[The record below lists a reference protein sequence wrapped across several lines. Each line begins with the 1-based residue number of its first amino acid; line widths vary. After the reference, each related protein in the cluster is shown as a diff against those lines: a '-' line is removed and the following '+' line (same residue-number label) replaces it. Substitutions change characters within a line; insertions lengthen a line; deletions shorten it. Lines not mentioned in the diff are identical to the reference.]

1 MITTRLTEGPKHH
14 LFGFHDLAITSRA
27 SGRFLGL
34 AVERI
39 DRPPLG
45 EDLAEVI
52 VWDDAGPD
60 GHFAPPRVLAT
71 TRNYNFPQGARQQW
85 LGGDDTVIVNEVD
98 AAGAPVS
105 GLYDAGGGGR
115 IGQLSASVYCIDR
128 AGARAYSVDFGR
140 LHRLG
145 GYGHSNVAD
154 RAPETAQPHDNGI
167 FVSDIAA
174 DRTDLLLSIAEMAGL
189 AGLDPEGL
197 AHVFFTHL
205 VLDPTGTRLAF
216 LLRYRLAD
224 GGEETCLCTVATDGT
239 GARVIARGFL
249 SHFDWIA
256 PDRIMIWGRRSG
268 AVAAARR
275 HPLLANPVARALLPL
290 VKGPL
295 RALMGK
301 SGAMAMS
308 YLSVTDSD
316 QPEVTPFAV
325 GVLTADGHP
334 MANPVYRDW
343 LLTDTYPDA
352 EGVRDLMLYE
362 IASAQRHDLGRFR
375 KLDTLPS
382 AETVA
387 ETAAHLA
394 RAVDVA
400 FPADLY
406 AFTRSGLH
414 CDLHPRWSADGRL
427 AVFDSIHEGSRQIYA
442 IDVGEMVAGPAVPGT

>member
-1 MITTRLTEGPKHH
+1 MDAIRLTEGPKHH
-14 LFGFHDLAITSRA
+14 LFGFHDLPITSRA
-27 SGRFLGL
+27 SRAFLGL

-45 EDLAEVI
+45 ADVAEVI
-52 VWDDAGPD
+52 VWEGAGQD
-60 GHFAPPRVLAT
+60 GDFAPRVLTT

-85 LGGDDTVIVNEVD
+85 LGSDDTVIVNEVD
-98 AAGAPVS
+98 AAGQPVT
-105 GLYDAGGGGR
+105 GLYDAAGGGR
-115 IGQLSASVYCIDR
+115 MGQISTSTYCTDR
-128 AGARAYSVDFGR
+128 AGARSYTVDFGR

-154 RAPETAQPHDNGI
+154 RSPDTAQPLDNGI

-174 DRTDLLLSIAEMAGL
+174 DRTQVLLSIAEMAQV
-189 AGLDPEGL
+189 AGLDPKGTS
-197 AHVFFTHL
+197 HVFITHV
-205 VLDPTGTRLAF
+205 VLNPTGMRLAF

-224 GGEETCLCTVATDGT
+224 GGEETCLCTVGTDGT
-239 GARVIARGFL
+239 GPRVIARGFL

-256 PDRIMIWGRRSG
+256 PDRIMIWGRRSA

-275 HPLLANPVARALLPL
+275 HPLLANPAARALLPL
-290 VKGPL
+290 VKKPL
-295 RALMGK
+295 RALMGR

-316 QPEVTPFAV
+316 PAEVKPFAV

-334 MANPVYRDW
+334 MVNPQYRDW
-343 LLTDTYPDA
+343 LLTDTYPDD
-352 EGVRDLMLYE
+352 EGVRDLMLYHLGE
-362 IASAQRHDLGRFR
+362 GRRQDLGRFR
-375 KLDTLPS
+375 KLDALPS
-382 AETVA
+382 PEVVA

-394 RAVDVA
+394 SALDVA
-400 FPADLY
+400 FAADLY

-427 AVFDSIHEGSRQIYA
+427 AVFDSIHEGTRQIYA
-442 IDVGEMVAGPAVPGT
+442 IDVGEVVAQPAARDA